1 MSEWKTHTRK
11 GKTRLVYQTD
21 THTATVRPAR
31 DGQWL
36 WTVHTRG
43 ESDPRFPT
51 PYMLAHGKCEGQEEA
66 EHAALS
72 ALGQEVPTEVEVEQP
87 CCVYFMG
94 ADSTGKSELVKYVA
108 RAYGMR
114 KVPETARSV
123 LHEEGYTLHSLRVR
137 SLDADEY
144 QRMVFDRQIA
154 QEAATPRPFVA
165 DRGLDNLA
173 YASEYGRCFGEL
185 AAREEVQKYV
195 EAQRADVVFLVR
207 PHRALR
213 AEDGVRVLPSWE
225 EQQRLDAK
233 IELLLQLWGVPHV
246 VIAENSAARRE
257 EQIDWCL
264 AARGFTKHG

>member
-1 MSEWKTHTRK
+1 MSEWKEHTRK
-11 GKTRLVYQTD
+11 GKTRFVYQTE
-21 THTATVRPAR
+21 THAATVRQAK
-31 DGQWL
+31 DSQWL
-36 WTVHTRG
+36 WTVHSREAGTRI
-43 ESDPRFPT
+43 
-51 PYMLAHGKCEGQEEA
+51 LAHGKCEGQEEA
-66 EHAALS
+66 ESAAL
-72 ALGQEVPTEVEVEQP
+72 AAMGQETPAADQP

-137 SLDADEY
+137 SADADEY
-144 QRMVFDRQIA
+144 QRAVFDRQIA

-173 YASEYGRCFGEL
+173 YASEYGRCFAEL
-185 AAREEVQKYV
+185 AAREEVARYV
-195 EAQRADVVFLVR
+195 EAQRNDVVFLVR
-207 PHRALR
+207 PHKALR
-213 AEDGVRVLPSWE
+213 AEDGVRMLPSWE

-233 IELLLQLWGVPHV
+233 IELLLQWWDIPHV
-246 VIAENSAARRE
+246 IIAENAAARRE

-264 AARGFTKHG
+264 TARGFTKTA

>member
-1 MSEWKTHTRK
+1 MEWRTLTRK
-11 GKTRLVYQTD
+11 GKTRFVYQTD
-21 THTATVRPAR
+21 THTATVRQAK

-36 WTVHTRG
+36 WAVHSREANTRI
-43 ESDPRFPT
+43 
-51 PYMLAHGKCEGQEEA
+51 LAHGKCEGQGEA
-66 EHAALS
+66 ERAALT
-72 ALGQEVPTEVEVEQP
+72 ATGQEAPAAEQP

-137 SLDADEY
+137 SADADEY
-144 QRMVFDRQIA
+144 QRAVFDRQIA

-173 YASEYGRCFGEL
+173 YASEYGRCFAEL
-185 AAREEVQKYV
+185 AAREEVTRYV
-195 EAQRADVVFLVR
+195 ETQRNDVVFLVR
-207 PHRALR
+207 PHKALR
-213 AEDGVRVLPSWE
+213 AEDGVRMLPSWE

-233 IELLLQLWGVPHV
+233 IELLLQWWDIPHV
-246 VIAENSAARRE
+246 VIAENAAARRE

>member
-1 MSEWKTHTRK
+1 MSEWKEHTRK
-11 GKTRLVYQTD
+11 GKIRFVYQTE
-21 THTATVRPAR
+21 THTATVRQAK

-36 WTVHTRG
+36 WTVHSRGASTRI
-43 ESDPRFPT
+43 
-51 PYMLAHGKCEGQEEA
+51 LAHGKCEDQGEA
-66 EHAALS
+66 ESTALTAMGQDAPAA
-72 ALGQEVPTEVEVEQP
+72 EQP

-123 LHEEGYTLHSLRVR
+123 LHEEGYTLRSLRVR
-137 SLDADEY
+137 SADTDEY
-144 QRMVFDRQIA
+144 QRAVFDRQIA
-154 QEAATPRPFVA
+154 QEVATPRPFVA

-173 YASEYGRCFGEL
+173 YASEYGRCFAEL
-185 AAREEVQKYV
+185 AAREEVARYV
-195 EAQRADVVFLVR
+195 ETQRNDVVFLVR
-207 PHRALR
+207 PHNALR

-233 IELLLQLWGVPHV
+233 IELLLQWWDIPHV
-246 VIAENSAARRE
+246 VIAENAAARRE

-264 AARGFTKHG
+264 AARGFTKTA

>member
-1 MSEWKTHTRK
+1 MSEWRTLTRK
-11 GKTRLVYQTD
+11 GKTRLVYQTE
-21 THTATVRPAR
+21 THTATVRQAK

-36 WTVHTRG
+36 WTVHSREANTRI
-43 ESDPRFPT
+43 
-51 PYMLAHGKCEGQEEA
+51 LAHGKCEGQEEA
-66 EHAALS
+66 ERAAL
-72 ALGQEVPTEVEVEQP
+72 AELGLEAVSLTEQP

-108 RAYGMR
+108 LAYGMR

-137 SLDADEY
+137 SADADEY
-144 QRMVFDRQIA
+144 QRAVFDRQIA

-173 YASEYGRCFGEL
+173 YASEYGRCFAEL
-185 AAREEVQKYV
+185 AAREEVQQYV

-207 PHRALR
+207 PHKALR

-225 EQQRLDAK
+225 AQQRLDAK

-246 VIAENSAARRE
+246 VIAEDSAARRE

-264 AARGFTKHG
+264 AARGFTKIA

>member
-1 MSEWKTHTRK
+1 MSEWKTRTRK

-43 ESDPRFPT
+43 ESDPRFPA
-51 PYMLAHGKCEGQEEA
+51 PCMLAHGKCEGQEAA

-72 ALGQEVPTEVEVEQP
+72 ALGQEAPTEVEVEQP
-87 CCVYFMG
+87 CSVYFMG

>member
-1 MSEWKTHTRK
+1 MSEWKTRTRK

-21 THTATVRPAR
+21 THTATVRPAS

-36 WTVHTRG
+36 WTVHSRTSDTRI
-43 ESDPRFPT
+43 
-51 PYMLAHGKCEGQEEA
+51 LAHGKCEGQEEA

-72 ALGQEVPTEVEVEQP
+72 ALGQEAPTEVEEVEQP
-87 CCVYFMG
+87 CSVYFMG

-137 SLDADEY
+137 SMDADEY

-195 EAQRADVVFLVR
+195 ETQRADVVFLVR

>member
-1 MSEWKTHTRK
+1 
-11 GKTRLVYQTD
+11 
-21 THTATVRPAR
+21 
-31 DGQWL
+31 
-36 WTVHTRG
+36 
-43 ESDPRFPT
+43 
-51 PYMLAHGKCEGQEEA
+51 
-66 EHAALS
+66 
-72 ALGQEVPTEVEVEQP
+72 
-87 CCVYFMG
+87 MG

-137 SLDADEY
+137 SMDADEY

-195 EAQRADVVFLVR
+195 EAQRVDVVFLVR

>member
-1 MSEWKTHTRK
+1 M
-11 GKTRLVYQTD
+11 
-21 THTATVRPAR
+21 
-31 DGQWL
+31 
-36 WTVHTRG
+36 
-43 ESDPRFPT
+43 
-51 PYMLAHGKCEGQEEA
+51 
-66 EHAALS
+66 S
-72 ALGQEVPTEVEVEQP
+72 ALGQEAPIEGRAALQRH
-87 CCVYFMG
+87 FMG

-114 KVPETARSV
+114 KVPETAQRASRG
-123 LHEEGYTLHSLRVR
+123 LHAAQLARAQHGCRRVSAHGVR
-137 SLDADEY
+137 SP
-144 QRMVFDRQIA
+144 DRA
-154 QEAATPRPFVA
+154 GSSYAASIR
-165 DRGLDNLA
+165 RGSGLDNLA

-185 AAREEVQKYV
+185 A
-195 EAQRADVVFLVR
+195 RAKRCRSTSRRSGRMWVFLVR

-264 AARGFTKHG
+264 AARGSQNMDEQSQRP

>member
-1 MSEWKTHTRK
+1 MEWRTLTRK
-11 GKTRLVYQTD
+11 GKTRFVYQTD
-21 THTATVRPAR
+21 THTATVRQAK

-36 WTVHTRG
+36 WAVHSREANTRI
-43 ESDPRFPT
+43 
-51 PYMLAHGKCEGQEEA
+51 LAHGKCEGQGEA
-66 EHAALS
+66 ERAALT
-72 ALGQEVPTEVEVEQP
+72 ATGQEAPAAEQP

-137 SLDADEY
+137 SADADEY
-144 QRMVFDRQIA
+144 QRAVFDRQIA

-173 YASEYGRCFGEL
+173 YASEYGRCFAEL
-185 AAREEVQKYV
+185 AAREEVTRYV
-195 EAQRADVVFLVR
+195 ETQRNDVVFLVR
-207 PHRALR
+207 PHKALR
-213 AEDGVRVLPSWE
+213 AEDGVRMLPSWE

-233 IELLLQLWGVPHV
+233 IEMLLQWWDIPHV
-246 VIAENSAARRE
+246 VIAENAAARRE

-264 AARGFTKHG
+264 AARGFTKIA

>member
-1 MSEWKTHTRK
+1 
-11 GKTRLVYQTD
+11 
-21 THTATVRPAR
+21 
-31 DGQWL
+31 
-36 WTVHTRG
+36 
-43 ESDPRFPT
+43 
-51 PYMLAHGKCEGQEEA
+51 
-66 EHAALS
+66 
-72 ALGQEVPTEVEVEQP
+72 
-87 CCVYFMG
+87 
-94 ADSTGKSELVKYVA
+94 
-108 RAYGMR
+108 MR

-137 SLDADEY
+137 SMDADEY

-246 VIAENSAARRE
+246 VIAENSAARGKNRLIGASLRGVHETWMSKEPKTLAEARE
-257 EQIDWCL
+257 ML
-264 AARGFTKHG
+264 AKARREARFFKAFIEGPTDEHRIPSRDSRIRDGVFHSDFESPGVPLGELQKWSGVLDAAHLG

>member
-1 MSEWKTHTRK
+1 MSEWKEYTR
-11 GKTRLVYQTD
+11 GDKTRFSYQTE
-21 THTATVRPAR
+21 THTATIWQRTTPPPPRSVATK
-31 DGQWL
+31 DVWL
-36 WTVHTRG
+36 WTVYSGRICT
-43 ESDPRFPT
+43 
-51 PYMLAHGKCEGQEEA
+51 YGKCDDLA
-66 EHAALS
+66 SAKRAALVKMGVAS
-72 ALGQEVPTEVEVEQP
+72 AGVSAVEQP
-87 CCVYFMG
+87 CSVYFMG

-137 SLDADEY
+137 SMDADEY

-195 EAQRADVVFLVR
+195 EAQRVDVVFLVR

>member
-1 MSEWKTHTRK
+1 MSEWRTLTRK
-11 GKTRLVYQTD
+11 GKTRLVYQTE
-21 THTATVRPAR
+21 THTATVRQAK

-36 WTVHTRG
+36 WTVHSRG
-43 ESDPRFPT
+43 NQDPRFPT
-51 PYMLAHGKCEGQEEA
+51 PCMLSHGKCESVEEA
-66 EHAALS
+66 KQATFNSGGWAA
-72 ALGQEVPTEVEVEQP
+72 PITNQP

-137 SLDADEY
+137 SADADEY
-144 QRMVFDRQIA
+144 QRAVFDRQIA

-173 YASEYGRCFGEL
+173 YASEYGRCFAEL
-185 AAREEVQKYV
+185 AAREEVQQYV

-207 PHRALR
+207 PHKELR

-225 EQQRLDAK
+225 AQQRLDAK
-233 IELLLQLWGVPHV
+233 IELLLQLWDIPHV
-246 VIAENSAARRE
+246 VISEHSAARRE

-264 AARGFTKHG
+264 AARGFTKIA

>member
-1 MSEWKTHTRK
+1 MSEWKTRTRK

-36 WTVHTRG
+36 WTVHSRT
-43 ESDPRFPT
+43 SDT
-51 PYMLAHGKCEGQEEA
+51 HILAHGKCEAQIDA
-66 EHAALS
+66 ERAAL
-72 ALGQEVPTEVEVEQP
+72 AELGLEAVIEGEQP
-87 CCVYFMG
+87 CSVYFMG

-137 SLDADEY
+137 SMDADEY

>member
-1 MSEWKTHTRK
+1 MSEWRQRTRK
-11 GKTRLVYQTD
+11 GKTRYVFCTEQ
-21 THTATVRPAR
+21 HTATVRPGTN
-31 DGQWL
+31 DQWL

-43 ESDPRFPT
+43 ENPQ
-51 PYMLAHGKCEGQEEA
+51 LVGHGKCG
-66 EHAALS
+66 S
-72 ALGQEVPTEVEVEQP
+72 ADDAQRTAQEVAGLTPVQEAAEQP
-87 CCVYFMG
+87 CSVYFMG

-108 RAYGMR
+108 EAYGMR

-137 SLDADEY
+137 SAGADAY
-144 QRMVFDRQIA
+144 QRAVFDRQIA

-165 DRGLDNLA
+165 DRGLDNLV
-173 YASEYGRCFGEL
+173 YASEYGRCFAEL
-185 AAREEVQKYV
+185 AAREEVQQYIQ
-195 EAQRADVVFLVR
+195 AQRADVVFLVR

-233 IELLLQLWGVPHV
+233 IELLLQLWDVPHV
-246 VIAENSAARRE
+246 IIAESCAARRE

-264 AARGFTKHG
+264 AARGFTKHGQG

>member
-1 MSEWKTHTRK
+1 MSEAYCVFKNSRAYPVKARLPDTQPVYARSKKTVGSK
-11 GKTRLVYQTD
+11 GTIRVGEGSVHPD
-21 THTATVRPAR
+21 GTVAV
-31 DGQWL
+31 WL
-36 WTVHTRG
+36 
-43 ESDPRFPT
+43 DPPG
-51 PYMLAHGKCEGQEEA
+51 AI
-66 EHAALS
+66 AAGVQS
-72 ALGQEVPTEVEVEQP
+72 APKPEQQP
-87 CCVYFMG
+87 CSVYFMG

-137 SLDADEY
+137 SMDADEY

>member
-1 MSEWKTHTRK
+1 MSEWRTLTRK
-11 GKTRLVYQTD
+11 GKTRLVYQTE
-21 THTATVRPAR
+21 THTATVRQAR

-36 WTVHTRG
+36 WTVHSREANTRI
-43 ESDPRFPT
+43 
-51 PYMLAHGKCEGQEEA
+51 LAHGKCEGQEEA
-66 EHAALS
+66 ERAALDAMGLEAVS
-72 ALGQEVPTEVEVEQP
+72 LTEQP

-108 RAYGMR
+108 HAYGMR

-137 SLDADEY
+137 SADADEY
-144 QRMVFDRQIA
+144 QRAVFDRQIA

-173 YASEYGRCFGEL
+173 YASEYGRCFAEL
-185 AAREEVQKYV
+185 AAREEVQQYV

-207 PHRALR
+207 PHKELR

-225 EQQRLDAK
+225 AQQRLDAK
-233 IELLLQLWGVPHV
+233 IELLLQLWDIPHV
-246 VIAENSAARRE
+246 VISEHSAARRE